1 MDIYSNRIMDKQ
13 MKTDIGVGK
22 EAWAG
27 YGLAGYLALL
37 LQNCPAENFLWL
49 LAAVV
54 LLTILSGVQRT
65 LIKYLSWKYEHGE
78 NGTNTKE
85 NIANGSEG
93 I

>member
-1 MDIYSNRIMDKQ
+1 
-13 MKTDIGVGK
+13 MKSDIGVGK

-65 LIKYLSWKYEHGE
+65 LIKYLSWKYDNNGIK
-78 NGTNTKE
+78 GTNSQENFADGRE
-85 NIANGSEG
+85 NIREG
-93 I
+93 D